1 VQICD
6 DLARVPKRETPIEL
20 QSVSARRNAWMLLFH
35 SRKKTSNAQR
45 LTSNAEMKESAGTF
59 GVRRWDLPRHSLAN
73 GFGVFFTFFGRHLRK
88 SRPFSISEKI
98 FETFSIGSGE
108 NK

>member
-1 VQICD
+1 
-6 DLARVPKRETPIEL
+6 
-20 QSVSARRNAWMLLFH
+20 MLLFH

-73 GFGVFFTFFGRHLRK
+73 GFGVFFTFFRGHPRK